1 MKIKNSR
8 EPYALTHVFD
18 SLLNSFDRD
27 FEKPDFPVHS
37 RNQVVKYREDE
48 ENFQFEIS
56 LPGYTKDEIELHL
69 DDSTMILEAS
79 IDEKKSESSFMKQ
92 SFRKSFVLPSVCD
105 HAKIAARLKNGILEV
120 NIPKLVLP
128 KPKKIKIS

>member
-1 MKIKNSR
+1 MKIKNSI

-18 SLLNSFDRD
+18 SLFNSFDRD

-48 ENFQFEIS
+48 EKFQFEIS

-92 SFRKSFVLPSVCD
+92 SFRKSFELSSVCD

>member
-1 MKIKNSR
+1 MKIKNSI

-18 SLLNSFDRD
+18 SLFNSFDRD
-27 FEKPDFPVHS
+27 FEKAGFPVHS

-48 ENFQFEIS
+48 EKFQFEIS

-69 DDSTMILEAS
+69 DDSTMIVEAS

-92 SFRKSFVLPSVCD
+92 SFRKSFELPSVCD

-120 NIPKLVLP
+120 NIPKMVLP

>member
-1 MKIKNSR
+1 MKIKNSI

-18 SLLNSFDRD
+18 SLFNSFDRH
-27 FEKPDFPVHS
+27 FEKADFPVHS

-48 ENFQFEIS
+48 EKFQFEIS

-69 DDSTMILEAS
+69 DDSTMLVEAS
-79 IDEKKSESSFMKQ
+79 IDQEKTESSFLKQ
-92 SFRKSFVLPSVCD
+92 SFRKSFALPPISD
-105 HAKIAARLKNGILEV
+105 QAKIGARLKNGILEISV
-120 NIPKLVLP
+120 PKMVLP

>member
-1 MKIKNSR
+1 MKIKNSI

-18 SLLNSFDRD
+18 SLFNSFDRH
-27 FEKPDFPVHS
+27 FEKADFPVHS

-48 ENFQFEIS
+48 EKFQFDIS

-69 DDSTMILEAS
+69 DDSTMIVEAS

-92 SFRKSFVLPSVCD
+92 SFRKSFELPSVCD
-105 HAKIAARLKNGILEV
+105 HAKIAAKLKNGILEV
-120 NIPKLVLP
+120 NIPKMVLP